1 MTCSLLIIKRL
12 PTRNSDI
19 LAGDTKSD
27 DNRAV
32 INVLAH
38 RCFIVLSMLAMLGIV
53 AAVPVG
59 SAFAADKAGTAMTD
73 HADAEMPCHK
83 PVKSKKPCPD
93 CPQQQTCPEGA
104 ACMVKCFQQLS
115 AVLVKSLIIAMP
127 LTTAGILLPD
137 AAPAGAFPAPPLR
150 PPIV

>member
-1 MTCSLLIIKRL
+1 MIKAIA
-12 PTRNSDI
+12 N
-19 LAGDTKSD
+19 
-27 DNRAV
+27 
-32 INVLAH
+32 

-59 SAFAADKAGTAMTD
+59 NAFAADKAGMAMTD
-73 HADAEMPCHK
+73 HAAADMPCHK

-93 CPQQQTCPEGA
+93 CPQHKTCPEGA

-115 AVLVKSLIIAMP
+115 AVLAKSLIIAIP
-127 LTTAGILLPD
+127 LKTGDILLPD
-137 AAPAGAFPAPPLR
+137 AAPAGAFLPPPLR

>member
-1 MTCSLLIIKRL
+1 MCDSLA
-12 PTRNSDI
+12 SDI
-19 LAGDTKSD
+19 KSD

-32 INVLAH
+32 IKALAH
-38 RCFIVLSMLAMLGIV
+38 RCFLVLSMLAMLGIV

-59 SAFAADKAGTAMTD
+59 SAFAADNSGATMAD
-73 HADAEMPCHK
+73 HAAADMPCHK

-93 CPQQQTCPEGA
+93 YPQQKTCAEGA

-127 LTTAGILLPD
+127 LTMAGILLPD